1 MLFKKFTQNLFE
13 CRFECLYGYILV
25 NGDCVLGP
33 ISADENTFWNHSLNV
48 THVQREEQ
56 HNNSCSGA
64 FLVSV
69 SHTAHGRF
77 AVVVGNSEPT

>member
-56 HNNSCSGA
+56 HNNSGSGA
-64 FLVSV
+64 FLVTV
-69 SHTAHGRF
+69 SHTAQHGTR
-77 AVVVGNSEPT
+77 